1 MRLRNIEIF
10 HAVMRTGSVSGAA
23 ELLCLSQSA
32 ASKALAQA
40 EHSLGLKLFDR
51 VRGRLVST
59 REAEQLFVQTSLLF
73 AQAET
78 VQRLARNLRCAPGGH
93 LRIGCLPSLGIGLIP
108 AAISDFRQRCPEVSV
123 DISTGNGLELANQCL
138 SQDIDV
144 AIVFEQ
150 TVNSRLKSTPMGFAR
165 AVHMEAREPG
175 SSQSEKPGGTRELV
189 DPSVTLATLDR
200 GRWISIGGSDPLA
213 QRIREAWVTTERAE
227 DTPEQM
233 AALETRTYA
242 VACALAAQ
250 GLGFALVD
258 EFTASAM
265 GGAMCIRHLR
275 PEVSVGVVALQD
287 MAARG
292 SEALANF
299 LQALGSRLQGG
310 GAPRVFQKE

>member
-40 EHSLGLKLFDR
+40 EHALGLKLFDR

-59 REAEQLFVQTSLLF
+59 REAEQLFGQTSLLF

-78 VQRLARNLRCAPGGH
+78 VQRLARNLRRTPGGH
-93 LRIGCLPSLGIGLIP
+93 LRIGCLPSLGIGLVP

-123 DISTGNGLELANQCL
+123 DIATGNGLELADQCL

-150 TVNSRLKSTPMGFAR
+150 TVNNRLKSTPIGVAR
-165 AVHMEAREPG
+165 AVHMEAGPPG
-175 SSQSEKPGGTRELV
+175 VNQSDKPGV
-189 DPSVTLATLDR
+189 ALATLDR
-200 GRWISIGGSDPLA
+200 RRWISIGGSDPFA
-213 QRIREAWVTTERAE
+213 QRIREAWGATEDVE
-227 DTPEQM
+227 DVPEPM

-265 GGAMCIRHLR
+265 GCSMCIRPVL
-275 PEVSVGVVALQD
+275 PEVSVDVVALQD
-287 MAARG
+287 TAARG
-292 SEALANF
+292 SEALALF
-299 LQALGSRLQGG
+299 LHSLRTRLRGDRSQ
-310 GAPRVFQKE
+310 